1 MALDDY
7 INHDIQIGDSMFSRI
22 TITTVTQLMSLPQD
36 AFIKALKNINQNYSG
51 EIQSC
56 YLTLGKDKL
65 DAPLWGSFKE
75 NVDIDDGLTYDFV
88 ILLCRINEI
97 PKGNR

>member
-1 MALDDY
+1 
-7 INHDIQIGDSMFSRI
+7 MFSRI

-36 AFIKALKNINQNYSG
+36 AFITALKKINQNYLG

-56 YLTLGKDKL
+56 YVAVDKDTF
-65 DAPLWGSFKE
+65 DNPLWDSFKE
-75 NVDIDDGLTYDFV
+75 NVDIADGLTFDFV

-97 PKGNR
+97 PKGKG